1 MKLLVT
7 TDFSENSK
15 GAIRFAMTLA
25 KQSKNVK
32 VVFYHAINIL
42 QPTSWSSTFFDDYK
56 DEEIARLSAELKKFI
71 HSVIRKDKIKFAEI
85 KFVVEDSIST
95 EKDIVKYAEKTKIDF
110 ICIATQGAGMLRKVM
125 GTHTSFIVN
134 NSEVPVLV
142 IPSHYKTK
150 AIRNAVYL
158 SDFENLKKE
167 LLKIS
172 KLTADISLHIEVL
185 HYSSVLIDK
194 KKFEKNIEV
203 FNSKTFGN
211 TQLNIQKINLKLS
224 LVNRVAKYVEES
236 KPDLLVM
243 FTKREKG
250 FFESIFLPSKSAELT
265 YSTKVPVLIFSK

>member
-1 MKLLVT
+1 
-7 TDFSENSK
+7 
-15 GAIRFAMTLA
+15 MTLA

-56 DEEIARLSAELKKFI
+56 DEEVARLSAELKKFI
-71 HSVIRKDKIKFAEI
+71 HSVIRKDKMKFAEI

-95 EKDIVKYAEKTKIDF
+95 EKDIIKYAEKTKIDF